1 MDEGKIAQNARW
13 DGIYGVMSNHKEFS
27 GDDIIERYRGLWQ
40 IEEAF
45 RVNKHDL
52 KMRPIYHWKPRRI
65 KAHILICFVAYAL
78 VTFVRYRLNEAGI
91 KMSFEAVREE
101 LSYLQASI
109 IKDQKTG
116 IKFALPSRITQKQRN
131 IYNALGLKM
140 LSGVRVLNT

>member
-1 MDEGKIAQNARW
+1 MVLRVKPWVGSLMACNA
-13 DGIYGVMSNHKEFS
+13 K
-27 GDDIIERYRGLWQ
+27 
-40 IEEAF
+40 
-45 RVNKHDL
+45 
-52 KMRPIYHWKPRRI
+52 RPHWWGGN
-65 KAHILICFVAYAL
+65 CFVAYAL
-78 VTFVRYRLNEAGI
+78 VTFVRYRLNKAGI

-109 IKDQKTG
+109 VKDQKTG